1 MLWHEDKEKIF
12 ALAGD
17 VGALS
22 GGLGGAPRLQ
32 PLRVGKERICC
43 WFPWGSGYGVSQ
55 KPRPAKFLPK
65 FFLPALFALDHY
77 SFISFYTPLPAEGRA
92 GTERALQHHLG
103 SLKMPRAHP
112 HSTFGNRDNV
122 QTPILQHQALSTA
135 EKEILCGAGEKNARG
150 CELHRSNF
158 ITVSSRRYIQ
168 PYFYAHT

>member
-1 MLWHEDKEKIF
+1 M
-12 ALAGD
+12 
-17 VGALS
+17 
-22 GGLGGAPRLQ
+22 RT
-32 PLRVGKERICC
+32 RR
-43 WFPWGSGYGVSQ
+43 
-55 KPRPAKFLPK
+55 KFLPWLESWRRGSFIRGSWRGTQAAAPAGGK
-65 FFLPALFALDHY
+65 GEDLLLVPLGQWLWGQPKAPASQASAQSFLPSLFALDRY

-158 ITVSSRRYIQ
+158 IAVSSRRYIQ

>member
-1 MLWHEDKEKIF
+1 M
-12 ALAGD
+12 
-17 VGALS
+17 
-22 GGLGGAPRLQ
+22 RT
-32 PLRVGKERICC
+32 RR
-43 WFPWGSGYGVSQ
+43 
-55 KPRPAKFLPK
+55 KFLPWLETWELYPGVLEGHPGCSPCGWERRGFAASSLGAVAMGSAK
-65 FFLPALFALDHY
+65 SPGQPSFCPIFFLPALFALDHY

-158 ITVSSRRYIQ
+158 IAVSSRRYIQ